1 MSKICF
7 AGLVAASAVVALA
20 APASACPAGYV
31 AGWVQGNKVCHIK
44 PGGNNQFKAN
54 VGPEQKG
61 KQRALVSQQKNIRA
75 SQRTFE

>member
-7 AGLVAASAVVALA
+7 AGLLAASAVVALA

-31 AGWVQGNKVCHIK
+31 KGWVQGNKVCHIK

-54 VGPEQKG
+54 VCPQLQG
-61 KQRALVSQQKNIRA
+61 KQRALVSPQKNVRA
-75 SQRTFE
+75 SQRSFE